1 MRLSLDVA
9 RKFFGLQDMLGYD
22 KASKTVEWLLVQA
35 KAEIKKLAREINR
48 STACSFASSTSDQ
61 SCEVVSGVDDHDQ
74 PQAGGTGTGS
84 VSEEK
89 ASRAAK
95 EKKIRQWRKC
105 AFHPLA
111 RESRE
116 KARAR
121 ARERTREKMRNRRV
135 VVDDLMETQSHSLK
149 PSTSFKPAED
159 NMVND
164 DSLVIIGT
172 WSPSVIFS
180 SEFINNTAISQEVI
194 N

>member
-35 KAEIKKLAREINR
+35 KPEINKLAGEIN
-48 STACSFASSTSDQ
+48 SKTTTACCSFASSTSDDH
-61 SCEVVSGVDDHDQ
+61 SCEVVDHDHR
-74 PQAGGTGTGS
+74 S
-84 VSEEK
+84 SKVK
-89 ASRAAK
+89 AAK
-95 EKKIRQWRKC
+95 EKKKIREWRKC

-121 ARERTREKMRNRRV
+121 ARERTREKMRSRV
-135 VVDDLMETQSHSLK
+135 GDDLMEITTQSHSNLK
-149 PSTSFKPAED
+149 AAAED
-159 NMVND
+159 NIVND

-180 SEFINNTAISQEVI
+180 SLNNNTAISQEV